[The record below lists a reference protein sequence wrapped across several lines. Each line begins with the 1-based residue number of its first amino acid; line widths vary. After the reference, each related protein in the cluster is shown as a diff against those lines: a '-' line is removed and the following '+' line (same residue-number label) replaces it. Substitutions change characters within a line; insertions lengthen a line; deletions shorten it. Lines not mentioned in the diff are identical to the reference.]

1 MIHYHENKQGLSDLD
16 KIGWKMNGEEIEYD
30 LEKGNLIG
38 PEQLIDFLCEQ
49 NVEVDADLDRDNDD
63 GDDVEGIE
71 MTTIVDDVFED

>member
-1 MIHYHENKQGLSDLD
+1 
-16 KIGWKMNGEEIEYD
+16 MNGEEIEYD